1 MVYVLKVI
9 EGAKDD
15 LEEFDWQHFADMMA
29 SRVLWSALI
38 GAVTTRSTKGKMTR
52 PSRAKPMLCTAV
64 GILAYAPCR
73 TTKKNWLVRS
83 FGRVAWTKEV
93 IFYVKCIFNGV
104 ISQIISVIIPNLS
117 ISSCTSLYR
126 QISNIRH
133 KKYQSLNVSCFVLQ
147 FPFLNPFPA
156 GTRCNNKVLT

>member
-1 MVYVLKVI
+1 MVYVLKVL

-15 LEEFDWQHFADMMA
+15 LEEFNWQHFADMMA

-38 GAVTTRSTKGKMTR
+38 GAVTTRSTEGKMTR
-52 PSRAKPMLCTAV
+52 PSRAKPMLCTAA

-83 FGRVAWTKEV
+83 FGRVAWTKRWYSTWNASSMV
-93 IFYVKCIFNGV
+93 SFHN
-104 ISQIISVIIPNLS
+104 IISVIIPNLT
-117 ISSCTSLYR
+117 ISLFH

-133 KKYQSLNVSCFVLQ
+133 KKYQSLNVSCFALQ
-147 FPFLNPFPA
+147 FPFTNPFPA
-156 GTRCNNKVLT
+156 GTRRNNKVLT